1 MRKYRRY
8 TKEEADF
15 VRANYQRMSYEEIG
29 NAIGRTKDSVGEWL
43 SRNNC
48 KKNTIFTKSQK
59 RYMESYHGRL
69 SISEI
74 AINLGTPRT
83 AVERYCYSHLGA
95 VKDSDGNLTLT
106 EVSRITG
113 ASVNSIKE
121 TWQKYGLKTKKI
133 GAFRMIRED
142 ELLRFMEE
150 HPERWKA
157 SKCEEWYFSDKKWFQ
172 KKRKEEFDSN
182 VEKRWG
188 KWKEN
193 CQN

>member
-1 MRKYRRY
+1 
-8 TKEEADF
+8 
-15 VRANYQRMSYEEIG
+15 MSYEEIG
-29 NAIGRTKDSVGEWL
+29 NAIGRTKDSVGEYL

-48 KKNTIFTKSQK
+48 QKNTIFTKAQK
-59 RYMESYHGRL
+59 RYIESYHGRL

-74 AINLGTPRT
+74 AINLGAPRS
-83 AVERYCYSHLGA
+83 AVERYCYAHLGA

-133 GAFRMIRED
+133 GAFRMIREE
-142 ELLRFMEE
+142 ELFRFMEE

-193 CQN
+193 FQN